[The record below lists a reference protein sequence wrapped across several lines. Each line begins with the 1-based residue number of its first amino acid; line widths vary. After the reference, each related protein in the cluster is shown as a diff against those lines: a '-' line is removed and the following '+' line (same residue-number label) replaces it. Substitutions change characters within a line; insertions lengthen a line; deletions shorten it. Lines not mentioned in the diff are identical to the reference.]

1 MTNALITLG
10 LCLLLIPLLLW
21 LVGRALASAKYRK
34 PQGDKGKPKTGMPH
48 GDDQERA
55 GKPEGGAGPGS
66 AFGLHYHCGQ

>member
-48 GDDQERA
+48 GDDQ
-55 GKPEGGAGPGS
+55 
-66 AFGLHYHCGQ
+66 